1 MTPLKDCINYLLTG
15 AQHTVF
21 QMMKKE
27 LKIFDITP
35 IQYGVLKC
43 IWEYDLHNPKEI
55 AETLMVENSTISGV
69 LERMEAKDLITR
81 EIDDN
86 DRRYIRIC
94 LTKRGKE
101 LEGPVNEAVDCVNH
115 AALYDLFTE
124 EEVCQIRKY
133 LRTIAGI
140 EE

>member
-55 AETLMVENSTISGV
+55 AEAVKKIIVNYLQYNN
-69 LERMEAKDLITR
+69 L
-81 EIDDN
+81 
-86 DRRYIRIC
+86 DRI
-94 LTKRGKE
+94 
-101 LEGPVNEAVDCVNH
+101 
-115 AALYDLFTE
+115 
-124 EEVCQIRKY
+124 
-133 LRTIAGI
+133 
-140 EE
+140 

>member
-27 LKIFDITP
+27 LKIFDLTP

-55 AETLMVENSTISGV
+55 AEHLLIENSTISGI
-69 LERMEAKDLITR
+69 LERMEAKDFIKR

-86 DRRYIRIC
+86 DRRFIHIT
-94 LTKRGKE
+94 LTSKGKE
-101 LEGPVNEAVDCVNH
+101 LEKPVNEVVDHVNKIVLH
-115 AALYDLFTE
+115 DRFSE
-124 EEVCQIRKY
+124 EEVQQIRKH
-133 LRTIAGI
+133 LRAIAGI
-140 EE
+140 E